1 MSTHIFSTQCGAD
14 PSGSEIS
21 TTDSLIQEFQEFEAQ
36 VYSGTLFEQ
45 KCKTSTPNKNMDSLQ
60 NETNNLS
67 IIRLDACSRKTSTNR
82 SLQRKS
88 DTNGISDVEVD
99 SLDDEPTDSED
110 RINTVAKITGG
121 KFQSEGNDSPMKRA
135 AYSRIPQ
142 SLVRSNSIPKSHH
155 SSKCDPSSIH
165 NEATLGNNVT
175 KTLSESVHSS
185 NLVCPSSSLSLTR
198 KLINSP
204 NPNFVNSQNSV
215 SESSLK
221 QVELEEK
228 LEEAMIIRKQQ
239 DDYIKQLQMYYDNL
253 LTKHALAEVTI
264 DQLRMGMRVGFGVNS
279 GDTLSHSQANKPRS
293 HSMQT
298 LHNNNNNRLVS
309 DENYSQVFGYHPTG
323 YNDSRDNN
331 NVHYSS
337 TPLLEQQ
344 KHRLKRN
351 SSAHDEKVLS
361 TTSDSW
367 ETGLGCL
374 SNSDRIVHRNDTSN
388 INLISNH
395 NDDKKSTCYNQ
406 DHITQHV
413 MPNQSH
419 FTKTSEPSSSPSS
432 DFHSQLVNNPM
443 KIPIS
448 QRRNTIINSCRIP
461 QQQQTQLNIQP
472 SPIRNPRSAVT
483 ESGIECNRNKLI
495 TDEEEFNNAPTIV
508 NDDNNKQQNC
518 SSDLTNGTQH
528 SEKFITPTTP
538 TVNVNTNLDD
548 MLCGPEAVQMEL
560 LLRVADLQTRL
571 STMELCATQHRFIP
585 EADLVT
591 MQLDYGT
598 LKNYYDLAKIRWSKD
613 PQFDANKVLMGELNL
628 MGSQLSKLGSYAL
641 SGVEAVSS
649 PSSNLSSP
657 EPLPTPQPTSI
668 SISDLPVN
676 WKDLNLFKLSGQTS
690 SGEHKPV
697 KNTTDSGVLS
707 SPSSL
712 PSRSDHGRLS
722 SVSPLHSPI
731 VEESLSELESVYFE
745 LMQHYNKI
753 KQLPMTTL
761 RAEQLYNLMKR
772 LYDLALTAENRSSII
787 ASPDELERI
796 FQLDGDTRKLS
807 ENLERAIALQKQLSN
822 YQNYHSSES
831 NSSSHNGAVP
841 RTSETVD
848 GKLNL
853 PKENSAIKMSS
864 TVSLS
869 SYSRCDMQNNKKN
882 STHSNSF
889 ASQDSSSNQDSGLST
904 PPESSDGMKQDD
916 PDDLHHHSSQPL
928 QQHCHSSNKAFRL
941 KRISNNSSSQTDNSS
956 NTHKQSRSDSGL
968 TTQSKAVRSSKQSV
982 HGEQGK
988 SLISKCPVEL
998 NYPVYDNDRHDKTVM
1013 VIKKSPAACSPTL
1026 SSSPTTKQRID
1037 DLEKG
1042 IRLLKEN
1049 LESLCLKADKCAP
1062 DDHVDNVKSSFS
1074 QKPYEN
1080 APPISSQHN
1089 NPPMS
1094 SINDSN
1100 IFAFPHTASSHFL
1113 KNNNKSIELTTS
1125 SGHPNIL
1132 FSHPCSN
1139 ISNNLLRSETQAL
1152 DKSHCNLCSYPNVN
1166 EENFIENPNCKQ
1178 RGFPPGRTYR
1188 RTLDRRLIAC
1198 SQENDCYYLPPSV
1211 NKPSITNKAYAVSK
1225 SNRPTSRTLSNNSRK
1240 MSHDY
1245 GNSRDFSCSRIINCS
1260 QSNSTNTQQYSS
1272 CGLSRSVKYY
1282 STYELNQ
1289 PRGMNC
1295 SSSISSSSHSSTS
1308 SVSSE
1313 YSTVDSPTIGSHNSS
1328 IVSSSSD
1335 DDSKLH
1341 RSPKY
1346 KLNRRLS
1353 AHESFRQHNPLLNPV
1368 PKSIMRSDQS
1378 KSPHKSHRS
1387 TSLCKP
1393 DSYRPP
1399 LRSVTKI
1406 HGDYGSL
1413 NHLNSTPL
1421 NKYVTNSNTN
1431 PKFVHNLTNT
1441 FGGSVPVVSNLDT
1454 LREPLYPQHSVNQQS
1469 SRVYTAFDS
1478 VQRKPQIPFQPSL
1491 YFYPSTERILYSH
1504 PVQTQPVNYLGN
1516 RLERP
1521 SFSPFNP
1528 CNTSTSCMRTMT
1540 CSACGGS
1547 GQVFDH
1553 CNSDRLAEPP
1563 LIHPIIGLS
1572 PLYRKTSSS
1581 TRPKESRA
1589 RPLRATHLYGDNSFS
1604 QSPPNL
1610 FENENPRKNVV
1621 FNSPYHHDNLRR
1633 IDQST
1638 RLGSLSEDSHSK
1650 HKILSNHE
1658 HVSSCR
1664 PKYLHHPNKIGDNNN
1679 DDYNNN
1685 KNIGMMYSTED
1696 NTSSATSID
1705 KHSDLKKTFRRN
1717 TQDST
1722 DKCSHPSKQSSSS
1735 SSTLLP
1741 TSLALQEILKAASST
1756 GRLAQKLR
1764 CSLED
1769 LCKTELK

>member
-1 MSTHIFSTQCGAD
+1 MAAD
-14 PSGSEIS
+14 GVAWLPSS
-21 TTDSLIQEFQEFEAQ
+21 
-36 VYSGTLFEQ
+36 
-45 KCKTSTPNKNMDSLQ
+45 N
-60 NETNNLS
+60 TNNSAIS
-67 IIRLDACSRKTSTNR
+67 IATTTEKTKFHQPM
-82 SLQRKS
+82 LQK
-88 DTNGISDVEVD
+88 
-99 SLDDEPTDSED
+99 TDQLRWYSEE
-110 RINTVAKITGG
+110 IEEEKVN
-121 KFQSEGNDSPMKRA
+121 NN
-135 AYSRIPQ
+135 
-142 SLVRSNSIPKSHH
+142 SLVKSNSILESHH

-165 NEATLGNNVT
+165 NEAILDNSLT
-175 KTLSESVHSS
+175 KTLSEPAHSS
-185 NLVCPSSSLSLTR
+185 NLPCPSSSLSSTQ
-198 KLINSP
+198 KLIKSP
-204 NPNFVNSQNSV
+204 NSNFGNSQNSA
-215 SESSLK
+215 SESSFK
-221 QVELEEK
+221 QVELEAK
-228 LEEAMIIRKQQ
+228 LEEAMTIRKQQ

-264 DQLRMGMRVGFGVNS
+264 DQLRMGMRVGFGVSS

-298 LHNNNNNRLVS
+298 LHYNINNRLVS
-309 DENYSQVFGYHPTG
+309 VENCSQAIGYHQTG

-344 KHRLKRN
+344 KHQLKRN
-351 SSAHDEKVLS
+351 SSTHDEKVIS

-374 SNSDRIVHRNDTSN
+374 INSGQIIHRNDTSN
-388 INLISNH
+388 INLISNQS
-395 NDDKKSTCYNQ
+395 DDKRSACYKQ
-406 DHITQHV
+406 DLITQHV
-413 MPNQSH
+413 QNHSH
-419 FTKTSEPSSSPSS
+419 FRKTSEPLSSPSS
-432 DFHSQLVNNPM
+432 DFHSELVND
-443 KIPIS
+443 PINIS
-448 QRRNTIINSCRIP
+448 INQRRNTMINSCRIP
-461 QQQQTQLNIQP
+461 QQQQTQLNVPP
-472 SPIRNPRSAVT
+472 SPNRNPKSTVT
-483 ESGIECNRNKLI
+483 ESGIECNRNELI
-495 TDEEEFNNAPTIV
+495 IDKEDFNNTPTLV
-508 NDDNNKQQNC
+508 NDDNNKLQNC
-518 SSDLTNGTQH
+518 SKDLTNGTQH
-528 SEKFITPTTP
+528 SEKLITPSTP
-538 TVNVNTNLDD
+538 TVNVNTNLNDI
-548 MLCGPEAVQMEL
+548 LCGPEAVQMEL

-571 STMELCATQHRFIP
+571 STMELCATQHRFIS

-598 LKNYYDLAKIRWSKD
+598 LKNYYNLAKIRWSKD
-613 PQFDANKVLMGELNL
+613 PQFDANNVLMGELNL

-731 VEESLSELESVYFE
+731 VEDSLSELESVYFE

-753 KQLPMTTL
+753 KQLPMTTS
-761 RAEQLYNLMKR
+761 RTEQLYNLMKR

-822 YQNYHSSES
+822 YQNSHSSES

-841 RTSETVD
+841 QTGETVD

-853 PKENSAIKMSS
+853 LKENSAIKMSS
-864 TVSLS
+864 TASLS
-869 SYSRCDMQNNKKN
+869 SYSRCDMQNNKMN
-882 STHSNSF
+882 STHSDAF

-904 PPESSDGMKQDD
+904 PPESSDGMKHDD
-916 PDDLHHHSSQPL
+916 PDDLHHNSSKPL
-928 QQHCHSSNKAFRL
+928 QQHCQSYYTFRQ

-956 NTHKQSRSDSGL
+956 NTQKQSRSDSGF
-968 TTQSKAVRSSKQSV
+968 TTQPKTVRSSKQSV
-982 HGEQGK
+982 YGEQGK
-988 SLISKCPVEL
+988 SLIRKSPVIS
-998 NYPVYDNDRHDKTVM
+998 NCPVYDNDGQDKTVM
-1013 VIKKSPAACSPTL
+1013 VMKKSSAACSPTL

-1049 LESLCLKADKCAP
+1049 LENLCLKADNCTP
-1062 DDHVDNVKSSFS
+1062 NDHAGNVKSSFYR
-1074 QKPYEN
+1074 KPCEN

-1089 NPPMS
+1089 NLPMS
-1094 SINDSN
+1094 SVNNSN
-1100 IFAFPHTASSHFL
+1100 IFCFPHTGSSHFL
-1113 KNNNKSIELTTS
+1113 KNNNKNTELHSS
-1125 SGHPNIL
+1125 SGYPNIL
-1132 FSHPCSN
+1132 FSDPRSN
-1139 ISNNLLRSETQAL
+1139 VSNNLLLSETQAV
-1152 DKSHCNLCSYPNVN
+1152 DESHCNLYSYPNVN

-1178 RGFPPGRTYR
+1178 LLFPPGRTYR
-1188 RTLDRRLIAC
+1188 RTLDRRLVAC
-1198 SQENDCYYLPPSV
+1198 NQENDYCYLPPSV
-1211 NKPSITNKAYAVSK
+1211 NKPSINNKVYAVSK

-1240 MSHDY
+1240 MSRNF
-1245 GNSRDFSCSRIINCS
+1245 GNSRDLSCSRIITYS
-1260 QSNSTNTQQYSS
+1260 QSNNNSTQQYSS
-1272 CGLSRSVKYY
+1272 CGLSRLVKCH

-1289 PRGMNC
+1289 PPGLN
-1295 SSSISSSSHSSTS
+1295 SISSSHSSTS
-1308 SVSSE
+1308 SVSSD
-1313 YSTVDSPTIGSHNSS
+1313 YSTVDSPTIGSHDSS
-1328 IVSSSSD
+1328 TVSSSSD

-1346 KLNRRLS
+1346 KPNRRLS
-1353 AHESFRQHNPLLNPV
+1353 AHDSSRQRNPLSTPV

-1393 DSYRPP
+1393 NLYHTP
-1399 LRSVTKI
+1399 LRSLTNI
-1406 HGDYGSL
+1406 QGDYGSL
-1413 NHLNSTPL
+1413 NHLNCTPF
-1421 NKYVTNSNTN
+1421 NKYVTNSNAN
-1431 PKFVHNLTNT
+1431 PKFGHNLINT
-1441 FGGSVPVVSNLDT
+1441 YGGSVPVVGNLDT
-1454 LREPLYPQHSVNQQS
+1454 LREPVYPQHSVNQQS

-1478 VQRKPQIPFQPSL
+1478 IQRKPQIPFQPSL

-1504 PVQTQPVNYLGN
+1504 PVQMQSVNYLDN
-1516 RLERP
+1516 RLENT
-1521 SFSPFNP
+1521 SFSPFTP
-1528 CNTSTSCMRTMT
+1528 CDASTSCMRTMT

-1547 GQVFDH
+1547 GQVLDN
-1553 CNSDRLAEPP
+1553 CNSDRLVEPP
-1563 LIHPIIGLS
+1563 LIRPIIGLS

-1581 TRPKESRA
+1581 AS
-1589 RPLRATHLYGDNSFS
+1589 
-1604 QSPPNL
+1604 L
-1610 FENENPRKNVV
+1610 FENENSRRNVV
-1621 FNSPYHHDNLRR
+1621 FNSPYHHENLRR

-1638 RLGSLSEDSHSK
+1638 RLGSLSEANKHSHSK
-1650 HKILSNHE
+1650 HKILSNHG

-1664 PKYLHHPNKIGDNNN
+1664 PKYSHHPNRNGDNNN
-1679 DDYNNN
+1679 DNHNNS

-1696 NTSSATSID
+1696 NNSNTTSID

-1722 DKCSHPSKQSSSS
+1722 DKCFHPSQQSSSS

-1756 GRLAQKLR
+1756 GLLAQKLR